1 MRVRRSVEYL
11 SLVLFAEDYSET
23 NLKMNLCEFHI
34 GFWTRVLV
42 VAVWISNFSV
52 SRGKKDLCYVTIFAQ
67 SHILHMTV
75 LSKAR
80 SPWFLGEPKTW
91 YFINKRILSGCVTAK
106 NNILHAC
113 SKHQGSKEPSSCSN
127 CKRKH
132 MSGAVF
138 FAHTINVKW
147 FSDQK
152 SSSLTV
158 PPTKSLLH
166 FAWHVKMWKLFPSSF
181 FSRPMEMADRA
192 SL

>member
-91 YFINKRILSGCVTAK
+91 YFINKRILSGTLVFLSHFQ
-106 NNILHAC
+106 IHL
-113 SKHQGSKEPSSCSN
+113 SKMVSMNKTNWKGLFWHIGTQKKKG
-127 CKRKH
+127 RKKIR
-132 MSGAVF
+132 ALF
-138 FAHTINVKW
+138 E
-147 FSDQK
+147 
-152 SSSLTV
+152 
-158 PPTKSLLH
+158 
-166 FAWHVKMWKLFPSSF
+166 KLAFKK
-181 FSRPMEMADRA
+181 
-192 SL
+192 LQ